1 MQETPFIAFAY
12 RADSLSLPMHTSLT
26 LRDAVP
32 ADAAAIAGIYNHYV
46 ATTTISMESD
56 PVTSEEMARR
66 MADIQDGG
74 LPWLVL
80 LEDGELRGY
89 AYASKWRARPGYR
102 HSVESSVYV
111 APGQRGRGHGLEL
124 YRALLARL
132 QGRFHSVIGGIALPN
147 AASIALHERLGFR
160 QVACFH
166 EVGHKFGNWVDV
178 GYWQLTLP

>member
-1 MQETPFIAFAY
+1 
-12 RADSLSLPMHTSLT
+12 MHTSFT
-26 LRDAVP
+26 LRDAIP
-32 ADAAAIAGIYNHYV
+32 ADAAAIAAIYNHYV

-56 PVTSEEMARR
+56 PVAPEEMARR
-66 MADIQDGG
+66 VADIQAGG

-89 AYASKWRARPGYR
+89 AYASTWRARPGYR
-102 HSVESSVYV
+102 NSVESSVYV
-111 APGQRGRGHGLEL
+111 APGQRGRGHGLAL

-132 QGRFHSVIGGIALPN
+132 QGNFHSVIGGIALPN

-166 EVGHKFGNWVDV
+166 EVGFKFDAWVDV
-178 GYWQLTLP
+178 GYWQLTLS